1 MTVEFLYDGPADA
14 ERTIVLAHG
23 AGRGWDSPSLVAIVG
38 WLAESGHRVVRF
50 EFPYMV
56 RRRMDGSRRP
66 PDRQPVLL
74 DTWREVIERLGETGL
89 VIGGKSMGGRMAS
102 LVADEC
108 QVAGLVCLGYP
119 FHPPAKPEKTRTEH
133 LVDLVTPT
141 LMIQGD
147 RDRFGTPDEVAG
159 YELSDSIQLDWMP
172 DGDHDLV
179 PRKKSGRTAEQ
190 NWSRAVERICSFI
203 GSATNSYKQAP
214 EQRLG

>member
-1 MTVEFLYDGPADA
+1 MVPELLCDGPPDA

-23 AGRGWDSPSLVAIVG
+23 AGRGWDSPSLVAI
-38 WLAESGHRVVRF
+38 AEGVARAGHQVVRF

-56 RRRMDGSRRP
+56 RRREDGTRRP

-74 DTWREVIERLGETGL
+74 ETWCAVIDALGPDGL

-108 QVAGLVCLGYP
+108 EVAGLVCLGYP

-133 LVDLVTPT
+133 LAGLVTPT
-141 LMIQGD
+141 LVVQGD
-147 RDRFGTPDEVAG
+147 RDRFGTPEEVAG
-159 YELSDSIQLDWMP
+159 YELSGSIHVHWIP

-179 PRKKSGRTAEQ
+179 PRKRSGRTAEQ
-190 NWSRAVERICSFI
+190 NWVEATEEILGFLNRIV
-203 GSATNSYKQAP
+203 G
-214 EQRLG
+214 